1 MIRHPS
7 ISVLFMIENPDATLS
22 SLLSYLRSMPHIR
35 LSVHPH
41 LPQDLS
47 SYDVVISL
55 NENNSGITIDPL
67 TQFVRAG
74 GGWLT
79 LVHLSARAL
88 PSIFGVQQK
97 PLGPPAELR
106 VLFENPDH
114 PIAVRLPDAV
124 YLKGR
129 YHALAQTADDSETI
143 LYADWQYSHKTVFTY
158 RRVGKG
164 RVACTTLQDYC
175 NPGLQRILYRLLWQ
189 LAGRKIDGASLG
201 VGILGYAPSVGR
213 LHGIGTEKTTGL
225 SLQAVCDS
233 NPARL
238 NAADQDFAGI
248 KAYDSVDQIVD
259 DPQVDLVIVATPP
272 NSHARLCLQLMAAG
286 KHVVCEKPLA
296 LNHRETDALV
306 EMAAKQRVHLSC
318 HQNRRW
324 DPDYLAIKQALTE
337 GLIGDLFYLETFVG
351 GYDHPC
357 GYWHSDVQVSGGTS
371 YDWGAHYLDW
381 IVGLI
386 PQQVEAVVGTRHK
399 RVWHDVT
406 NADQE
411 RIQIRFSGGKEAEF
425 MHSDIAAV
433 RKPKWYLLGDEGA
446 IVGHWLDV
454 SSHEIDPVLYYRQH
468 DIPATEMTPDLTV
481 YRRHDNGGIINI
493 KPAIPARE
501 NYYFHRNLA
510 DHLLLGE
517 PIVAPLDD
525 SVKVVAILEAAA
537 RSMANGGTLEALH
550 DGSN

>member
-7 ISVLFMIENPDATLS
+7 ISVLFMIENADATLS

-55 NENNSGITIDPL
+55 NENNSDITIDPL
-67 TQFVRAG
+67 TRFVHAG

-79 LVHLSARAL
+79 LVHLSACAL

-129 YHALAQTADDSETI
+129 YHALTQTADDSETI

-158 RRVGKG
+158 RRAGEG

-189 LAGRKIDGASLG
+189 LAGRKINGASLG

-233 NPARL
+233 NPERL
-238 NAADQDFAGI
+238 NAAGQDFAGI

-306 EMAAKQRVHLSC
+306 EMAAKQSVHLSC
-318 HQNRRW
+318 HQN
-324 DPDYLAIKQALTE
+324 
-337 GLIGDLFYLETFVG
+337 
-351 GYDHPC
+351 
-357 GYWHSDVQVSGGTS
+357 
-371 YDWGAHYLDW
+371 
-381 IVGLI
+381 
-386 PQQVEAVVGTRHK
+386 
-399 RVWHDVT
+399 
-406 NADQE
+406 
-411 RIQIRFSGGKEAEF
+411 
-425 MHSDIAAV
+425 
-433 RKPKWYLLGDEGA
+433 
-446 IVGHWLDV
+446 
-454 SSHEIDPVLYYRQH
+454 
-468 DIPATEMTPDLTV
+468 
-481 YRRHDNGGIINI
+481 
-493 KPAIPARE
+493 
-501 NYYFHRNLA
+501 
-510 DHLLLGE
+510 
-517 PIVAPLDD
+517 
-525 SVKVVAILEAAA
+525 
-537 RSMANGGTLEALH
+537 
-550 DGSN
+550 